1 MDFQTLKSKLVR
13 ISSSIHWNHLDPCW
27 IRIRMKK
34 EEMVYCLNK
43 AKDLDFLKGS
53 LIVSEE
59 VTPAS
64 NGDFT
69 DCDEDEIHS
78 KN

>member
-1 MDFQTLKSKLVR
+1 
-13 ISSSIHWNHLDPCW
+13 
-27 IRIRMKK
+27 MKK

-43 AKDLDFLKGS
+43 AKDLDILKGS

-69 DCDEDEIHS
+69 KCGEAEIHY
-78 KN
+78 

>member
-1 MDFQTLKSKLVR
+1 
-13 ISSSIHWNHLDPCW
+13 
-27 IRIRMKK
+27 MKK

-69 DCDEDEIHS
+69 DCDEDKIHS

>member
-1 MDFQTLKSKLVR
+1 
-13 ISSSIHWNHLDPCW
+13 
-27 IRIRMKK
+27 MKK

-53 LIVSEE
+53 LKVSEE

-69 DCDEDEIHS
+69 DCDEDKIHS

>member
-1 MDFQTLKSKLVR
+1 
-13 ISSSIHWNHLDPCW
+13 
-27 IRIRMKK
+27 MKK
-34 EEMVYCLNK
+34 EEMVYCLHK

-59 VTPAS
+59 VTPTS

-69 DCDEDEIHS
+69 ECDEDKINS